1 MNTTLKNTLLWIVTP
16 IASIMGS
23 LIMTVIANMIIMMH
37 GYSTTEISCSGDV
50 LEPIFQVF
58 EFAMRDWVTGA
69 AFVSVGV
76 AVAPYSKR
84 IVSIVLSTSFVSL
97 SIVGTV
103 FIRLLMALYGLLL
116 YLPYLLVVGLLS
128 LHIYATRNIHLN
140 I

>member
-1 MNTTLKNTLLWIVTP
+1 
-16 IASIMGS
+16 
-23 LIMTVIANMIIMMH
+23 MTVIANMIIMMH

-103 FIRLLMALYGLLL
+103 FILAFNGIIWTTIIFAISSCCGAIIAA
-116 YLPYLLVVGLLS
+116 YLCYKEYPFEY
-128 LHIYATRNIHLN
+128 IN
-140 I
+140 